1 MKTVFAFCCF
11 LLTCCLSQAQQ
22 SPSAN
27 KVCLSFLRDILD
39 FALNGSNETLQERSG
54 TTDSR
59 VPPQVQCTCHPRDV
73 EDLRSSLQNTE
84 GKKVI
89 KRRIACSG
97 IIYFDIRTNAGL
109 S

>member
-27 KVCLSFLRDILD
+27 KVCLSFLRDILN
-39 FALNGSNETLQERSG
+39 FALNGSNETLQGRSG

-73 EDLRSSLQNTE
+73 ENFRSSLQNME
-84 GKKVI
+84 GKKDS
-89 KRRIACSG
+89 KRLIAYTSST
-97 IIYFDIRTNAGL
+97 YFDI
-109 S
+109 